1 MNWRTFLAV
10 TGALVI
16 LPLSTYAAESN
27 QNQITNLQEQNNMTK
42 IAQHSRHGKRG
53 RGEGMQR
60 VLQQLDLTPEQLQQI
75 EDIQEQSKNQ
85 AQALHQQMQTQRE
98 EMRSLLAS
106 DATPEQLQQQHQ
118 QTQDLHQQLGDN
130 RFETMLQVREVL
142 TSEQRTQM
150 AELMAQRPERR
161 GNFLDRLSIASIKQ

>member
-1 MNWRTFLAV
+1 MNWRIFLAV
-10 TGALVI
+10 TGASLI

-27 QNQITNLQEQNNMTK
+27 QNQTTNRVQESNMTK

-53 RGEGMQR
+53 GGMQR

-75 EDIQEQSKNQ
+75 EVIQEQSKNQ
-85 AQALHQQMQTQRE
+85 SQALRQQMQTQRD

-118 QTQDLHQQLGDN
+118 QAQNLHQQLGDN
-130 RFETMLQVREVL
+130 RFETLLQVREVL
-142 TSEQRTQM
+142 TPEQRTQM
-150 AELMAQRPERR
+150 AELMAQRLERR
-161 GNFLDRLSIASIKQ
+161 GNSLDR